1 MNLKYELPKKL
12 LEFMKLE
19 ADEEIRYCAP
29 YDLSTDGNYIKDSYV
44 AVTNKR
50 IVVFFKSQ
58 IIHNIS
64 LFDCQ
69 DILCEKLVDNGVLS
83 VIIGGQPYL
92 LARFSMRHVARFAYI
107 ARGAKLLASGQNKM
121 VVSLEQ
127 ERICE
132 KCGRAIPGTRE
143 CPHCD
148 GRRATLKKFWQL
160 CSPYKF
166 NLLFISVLM
175 VATSA
180 FNLVIPYV
188 LKEFIDRVLYPRAGG
203 FYEVLI
209 FISVIL
215 SLTILL
221 ITFNIAKNWWC
232 ASLGAK
238 ISMDLRAKLYHKIQQ
253 LSLSFINSRK
263 PGDLM
268 NRVVGDTSNIRRFI
282 EQAMGSMLT
291 ILITMIGA
299 LALMLRSNAILT
311 LISVVFLPV
320 VIVLSRMWR
329 KHIRRLFRNQRFHSD
344 RVNSLLQD
352 VISGMRVVKLYGR
365 EEDEIEKFDHLN
377 ERFASIQK
385 RNEVFWAKF
394 YPILTF
400 IMGLGLYFVTYFGG
414 LDVLKGNMTPG
425 GLTQFVSYAGMLYG
439 PLGWMTHLPRMIM
452 QLVTG
457 LERIYDVLDE
467 EPEIADLPDAI
478 DHEIKGDITF
488 KNVSFGYKAYEP
500 VLENIN
506 LEVKKGEMIG
516 LVGPSGA
523 GKSTMINLIMRLY
536 DVDEGQ
542 LLIDG
547 IDIRNIKTS
556 SLHSQIGVVLQET
569 FLFSGTILNNLRFA
583 KPDATLE
590 EIIMAAKMANAHD
603 FICKLPDGYNTYIG
617 EKGNR
622 LSGGERQRLAI
633 ARAILVNPRLLILD
647 EATSSLDTESEY
659 LIQEALKRLTK
670 GRTTFAIAHRLSTL
684 RNANRLI
691 VIDNHTIIE
700 SGTHDELMRQKGLYY
715 KLVNAQLQMAALQ
728 EANAGHT
735 HGRRGGPG
743 GPPPPPR

>member
-1 MNLKYELPKKL
+1 MNLRYELPEGL
-12 LEFMKLE
+12 LNLLKLE
-19 ADEEIRYCAP
+19 AGEDIRYCAP
-29 YDLSTDGNYIKDSYV
+29 YDLSPNGDYIEDSYV

-50 IVVFFKSQ
+50 IVVFYKPQ
-58 IIHNIS
+58 VKHNIS

-69 DILCEKLVDNGVLS
+69 DILCEKLVDNGVLTV
-83 VIIGGQPYL
+83 VIDGQPHL

-107 ARGAKLLASGQNKM
+107 ARGAKLLADGQDKM
-121 VVSLEQ
+121 VISLER

-132 KCGRAIPGTRE
+132 KCGRAMPGTRE
-143 CPHCD
+143 CPRCD
-148 GRRATLKKFWQL
+148 GKKATLKKFWQL
-160 CSPYKF
+160 CRPYKF
-166 NLLFISVLM
+166 NLLLISIIM
-175 VATSA
+175 IATSA
-180 FNLVIPYV
+180 LNLAIPYV
-188 LKEFIDRVLYPRAGG
+188 QKVFIDRVLYPRTGG
-203 FYEVLI
+203 FSDVLI
-209 FISVIL
+209 FIIVTLTLTVLVI
-215 SLTILL
+215 I
-221 ITFNIAKNWWC
+221 FNIVKNWWC

-238 ISMDLRAKLYHKIQQ
+238 ISMDLRAKLYRKIQQ
-253 LSLSFINSRK
+253 LSLSFIGSRR

-268 NRVVGDTSNIRRFI
+268 NRVVGDTNQIRRFI
-282 EQAMGSMLT
+282 ERAMGNMLT
-291 ILITMIGA
+291 VLITMIGA
-299 LALMLRSNAILT
+299 LVLMLRANVILT
-311 LISVVFLPV
+311 LISVVFLPA

-344 RVNSLLQD
+344 RVNSSLQD

-365 EEDEIEKFDHLN
+365 EEDEIKKFDYLN
-377 ERFASIQK
+377 EQFASIQK
-385 RNEVFWAKF
+385 RNEVFSAKF

-400 IMGLGLYFVTYFGG
+400 IMGLGLYFVTFFGG
-414 LDVLKGNMTPG
+414 LDVLKGKMTPG
-425 GLTQFVSYAGMLYG
+425 GLMQFVTYANMLYG
-439 PLGWMTHLPRMIM
+439 PLGWMTHLPRMIIH
-452 QLVTG
+452 LITG

-467 EPEIADLPDAI
+467 EPEIADLPDAV

-516 LVGPSGA
+516 LVGTSGA

-542 LLIDG
+542 ILIDG
-547 IDIRNIKTS
+547 IDIRKIKTS
-556 SLHSQIGVVLQET
+556 SLHAQIGVVLQET

-583 KPDATLE
+583 KSDATLE

-617 EKGNR
+617 EKGNK

-633 ARAILVNPRLLILD
+633 ARAILVNPKLLILD

-700 SGTHDELMRQKGLYY
+700 SGTHDELMKQKGLYY

-728 EANAGHT
+728 EANASMEP
-735 HGRRGGPG
+735 HGRRGR
-743 GPPPPPR
+743 PPA